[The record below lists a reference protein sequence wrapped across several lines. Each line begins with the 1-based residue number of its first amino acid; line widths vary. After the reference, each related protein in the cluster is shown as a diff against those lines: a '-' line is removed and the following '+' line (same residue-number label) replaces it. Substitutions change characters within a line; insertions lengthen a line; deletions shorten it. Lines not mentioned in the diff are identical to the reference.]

1 MDKVRKFMEKHHMIG
16 QGDFIAV
23 GVSGGADSVCLLLLL
38 CELRQ
43 VYGLELKAVHIN
55 HCIRKEAFKDQEF
68 VENLC
73 RKLKVPFI
81 TFTEDVKGKAK
92 QESVSL
98 EEAGRMIRYRCFR
111 KVLEQHGGGKIA
123 VAHHQN
129 DQAETILYRMSRGTG
144 IQGMK
149 GMEAVCGDVIRPLLC
164 LKKTEILSYLKEKGQ
179 SWMEDASNED
189 NTFARNKIRN
199 QVIPVLTE
207 VNSRAVEHIFSL
219 SEEIEEWS
227 RYLEQQMSRTWK
239 ACVKREE
246 TGYLIDLERFLQEP
260 DLVRSLLAKQAIEQ
274 AAGRKKDIE
283 KIHIQSF
290 CDLAFKE
297 TGKSIDLPYGLTGR
311 KTYGG
316 LLVETK
322 KDSKER
328 ADLGE
333 LVLTET
339 DRHEKMG
346 QKDFTKIIDYDKIDN
361 DIQLRYRMP
370 GDYFVFSEDGKS
382 KSLSRFFID
391 QKIPREEREQIPL
404 AADGSR
410 IIWIIGHR
418 LSEFYKVSEK
428 TKRYLRL
435 EYN

>member
-1 MDKVRKFMEKHHMIG
+1 MIG

-38 CELRQ
+38 CELKQ
-43 VYGLELKAVHIN
+43 EYDLELCAVHIN
-55 HCIRKEAFKDQEF
+55 HGIRREAFKDQEF

-73 RKLKVPFI
+73 RRRKVPWI
-81 TFTEDVKGKAK
+81 TFSEDVKGIAEK
-92 QESVSL
+92 QSMSL

-111 KVLEQHGGGKIA
+111 KVLDMHGGGKIA

-129 DQAETILYRMSRGTG
+129 DQAETMLYRMSRGTG
-144 IQGMK
+144 IQGLK
-149 GMEAVCGDVIRPLLC
+149 GMEAVRADVIRPLLC
-164 LKKTEILSYLKEKGQ
+164 LKKEEILAYLKEKGQ
-179 SWMEDASNED
+179 DWMEDASNED

-199 QVIPVLTE
+199 QVIPALTK
-207 VNSRAVEHIFSL
+207 VNARAVEHIVSL

-227 RYLEQQMSRTWK
+227 RYLEEQLSEAWK
-239 ACVKREE
+239 ACVKQE
-246 TGYLIDLERFLQEP
+246 GKGSLIDTGRFLEEP
-260 DLVRSLLAKQAIEQ
+260 EPIRRLLAKQVIEQ
-274 AAGRKKDIE
+274 TAGRKKDIE
-283 KIHIQSF
+283 KVHIQSF
-290 CDLAFKE
+290 CDLAFRE
-297 TGKSIDLPYGLTGR
+297 TGKSIDLPYGLIGR

-316 LLVETK
+316 LLVEEKQT
-322 KDSKER
+322 R
-328 ADLGE
+328 AETGTAGQ

-339 DRHEKMG
+339 DRYEKMEE
-346 QKDFTKIIDYDKIDN
+346 KDFTKIIDYDKIDK
-361 DIQLRYRMP
+361 DIQLRYRKP
-370 GDYFVFSEDGKS
+370 GDFFVFSKDGKS

-391 QKIPREEREQIPL
+391 QKIPREERDRIPL

-418 LSEFYKVSEK
+418 LSEFSEK

>member
-38 CELRQ
+38 CELKQ
-43 VYGLELKAVHIN
+43 EYDLELCAVHIN
-55 HCIRKEAFKDQEF
+55 HGIRREAFKDQEF

-73 RKLKVPFI
+73 RRRKVPWI
-81 TFTEDVKGKAK
+81 TFSEDVKGTAEKK
-92 QESVSL
+92 SMSL

-111 KVLEQHGGGKIA
+111 KVLDMHGGGKIA

-129 DQAETILYRMSRGTG
+129 DQAETMLYRMSRGTG
-144 IQGMK
+144 IQGLK
-149 GMEAVCGDVIRPLLC
+149 GMEAVRGDVIRPLLC
-164 LKKTEILSYLKEKGQ
+164 LKKEEILAYLKEKGQ
-179 SWMEDASNED
+179 DWMEDASNED

-199 QVIPVLTE
+199 QVIPALTK
-207 VNSRAVEHIFSL
+207 VNARAVEHIVSL

-227 RYLEQQMSRTWK
+227 RYLEEQLSEAWK
-239 ACVKREE
+239 ACVKQEGKGR
-246 TGYLIDLERFLQEP
+246 LIDTGRFLEEP
-260 DLVRSLLAKQAIEQ
+260 EPIRRLLAKQAIEQ
-274 AAGRKKDIE
+274 TAGRKKDIE
-283 KIHIQSF
+283 KVHIQSF
-290 CDLAFKE
+290 CDLAFRE
-297 TGKSIDLPYGLTGR
+297 TGKSIDLPYGLIGR

-316 LLVETK
+316 LLVEEKQT
-322 KDSKER
+322 R
-328 ADLGE
+328 AEKAAEGQ

-339 DRHEKMG
+339 DRYEKM
-346 QKDFTKIIDYDKIDN
+346 QEKDFTKIIDYDKIDK
-361 DIQLRYRMP
+361 DIQLRYRKP
-370 GDYFVFSEDGKS
+370 GDFFVFSKDGKS

-391 QKIPREEREQIPL
+391 QKIPREERDQIPL

>member
-38 CELRQ
+38 CELKQ
-43 VYGLELKAVHIN
+43 EYDLELCAVHIN
-55 HCIRKEAFKDQEF
+55 HGIRREAFKDQEF

-73 RKLKVPFI
+73 RRRKVPWI
-81 TFTEDVKGKAK
+81 TFSEDVKGTAEK
-92 QESVSL
+92 QSMSL

-111 KVLEQHGGGKIA
+111 KVLDMHGGGKIA

-129 DQAETILYRMSRGTG
+129 DQAETMLYRMSRGTG
-144 IQGMK
+144 IQGLK
-149 GMEAVCGDVIRPLLC
+149 GMEAVRGDVIRPLLC
-164 LKKTEILSYLKEKGQ
+164 LKKEEILAYLKEKGQ
-179 SWMEDASNED
+179 DWMEDASNED

-199 QVIPVLTE
+199 QVIPALTK
-207 VNSRAVEHIFSL
+207 VNARAVEHIVSL
-219 SEEIEEWS
+219 SEDIEEWS
-227 RYLEQQMSRTWK
+227 RYLEEQLSEAWK
-239 ACVKREE
+239 ACVKQEGKGR
-246 TGYLIDLERFLQEP
+246 LIDAGRFLEEP
-260 DLVRSLLAKQAIEQ
+260 EPIRRLLAKQAIEQ

-283 KIHIQSF
+283 KVHIQSF
-290 CDLAFKE
+290 CDLAFRE
-297 TGKSIDLPYGLTGR
+297 TGKSIDLPYGLIGR

-316 LLVETK
+316 LLVEEKQT
-322 KDSKER
+322 R
-328 ADLGE
+328 AETGTAGQ

-339 DRHEKMG
+339 DRYEKMEE
-346 QKDFTKIIDYDKIDN
+346 KDFTKIIDYDKIDK
-361 DIQLRYRMP
+361 DIQLRYRKP
-370 GDYFVFSEDGKS
+370 GDFFVFSKDGKS

-391 QKIPREEREQIPL
+391 QKIPREERDRIPL

>member
-1 MDKVRKFMEKHHMIG
+1 MIG

-38 CELRQ
+38 CELKQ
-43 VYGLELKAVHIN
+43 EYDLELCAVHIN
-55 HCIRKEAFKDQEF
+55 HGIRREAFKDQEF

-73 RKLKVPFI
+73 RRRKVPWI
-81 TFTEDVKGKAK
+81 TFSEDVKGTAEK
-92 QESVSL
+92 ESMSL
-98 EEAGRMIRYRCFR
+98 EEAGRMIRYRCFQ
-111 KVLEQHGGGKIA
+111 KVLDQHGGGKIA

-129 DQAETILYRMSRGTG
+129 DQAETMLYRMSRGTG
-144 IQGMK
+144 IQGLK
-149 GMEAVCGDVIRPLLC
+149 GMEAVRGDVIRPLLC
-164 LKKTEILSYLKEKGQ
+164 LKKEEILAYLKEKGQ
-179 SWMEDASNED
+179 DWMEDASNED

-199 QVIPVLTE
+199 QVIPALTK
-207 VNSRAVEHIFSL
+207 VNARAVEHIVSL

-227 RYLEQQMSRTWK
+227 RYLEEQLSEAWK
-239 ACVKREE
+239 ACVKQEGKGR
-246 TGYLIDLERFLQEP
+246 LIDTGRFLEEP
-260 DLVRSLLAKQAIEQ
+260 EPIRRLLAKQAIEQ

-283 KIHIQSF
+283 KVHIQSF
-290 CDLAFKE
+290 CDLVFRE
-297 TGKSIDLPYGLTGR
+297 TGKSIDLPYGLIGR

-316 LLVETK
+316 LLVEEKQT
-322 KDSKER
+322 R
-328 ADLGE
+328 AETGTAGQ

-339 DRHEKMG
+339 DRYEKMEE
-346 QKDFTKIIDYDKIDN
+346 KDFTKIIDYDKIDK
-361 DIQLRYRMP
+361 DIQLRYRKP
-370 GDYFVFSEDGKS
+370 GDFFVFSKDGKS

-391 QKIPREEREQIPL
+391 QKIPREERDRIPL

>member
-1 MDKVRKFMEKHHMIG
+1 MEKHHMIG

-38 CELRQ
+38 CELKQ
-43 VYGLELKAVHIN
+43 EYDLELCAVHIN
-55 HCIRKEAFKDQEF
+55 HGIRREAFKDQEF

-73 RKLKVPFI
+73 RRRKVPWI
-81 TFTEDVKGKAK
+81 TFSEDVKGTAEK
-92 QESVSL
+92 QSMSL

-111 KVLEQHGGGKIA
+111 KVLDMHGGGKIA

-129 DQAETILYRMSRGTG
+129 DQAETMLYRMSRGTG
-144 IQGMK
+144 IQGLK
-149 GMEAVCGDVIRPLLC
+149 GMEAVRADVIRPLLC
-164 LKKTEILSYLKEKGQ
+164 LKKEEILAYLKEKDQ
-179 SWMEDASNED
+179 DWMEDASNED

-199 QVIPVLTE
+199 QVIPALTK
-207 VNSRAVEHIFSL
+207 VNARAVEHIVSL

-227 RYLEQQMSRTWK
+227 RYLEEQLSEAWK
-239 ACVKREE
+239 ACVKQEGKGR
-246 TGYLIDLERFLQEP
+246 LIDTGRFLEEP
-260 DLVRSLLAKQAIEQ
+260 EPIRRLLAKQAIEQ

-283 KIHIQSF
+283 KVHIQSF
-290 CDLAFKE
+290 WDLAFRE
-297 TGKSIDLPYGLTGR
+297 TGKSIDLPYGLIGR

-316 LLVETK
+316 LLVEEKQT
-322 KDSKER
+322 R
-328 ADLGE
+328 AETGTAGQ

-339 DRHEKMG
+339 DRYEKMEE
-346 QKDFTKIIDYDKIDN
+346 KDFTKIIDYDKIDK
-361 DIQLRYRMP
+361 DIQLRYRKS
-370 GDYFVFSEDGKS
+370 GDFFVFSKDGKS

-391 QKIPREEREQIPL
+391 QKIPREERDRIPL

>member
-1 MDKVRKFMEKHHMIG
+1 MIG

-38 CELRQ
+38 CELKQ
-43 VYGLELKAVHIN
+43 EYDLELCAVHIN
-55 HCIRKEAFKDQEF
+55 HGIRREAFKDQEF

-73 RKLKVPFI
+73 RRRKVPWI
-81 TFTEDVKGKAK
+81 TFSEDVKGIAEK
-92 QESVSL
+92 QSMSL

-111 KVLEQHGGGKIA
+111 KVLDMHGGGKIA

-129 DQAETILYRMSRGTG
+129 DQAETMLYRMSRGTG
-144 IQGMK
+144 IQGLK
-149 GMEAVCGDVIRPLLC
+149 GMEAVRADVIRPLLC
-164 LKKTEILSYLKEKGQ
+164 LKKEEILAYLKEKGQ
-179 SWMEDASNED
+179 DWMEDASNED

-199 QVIPVLTE
+199 QVIPALTK
-207 VNSRAVEHIFSL
+207 VNARAVEHIVSL

-227 RYLEQQMSRTWK
+227 RYLEEQLSEAWK
-239 ACVKREE
+239 ACVKQE
-246 TGYLIDLERFLQEP
+246 GKGSLIDTGRFLEEP
-260 DLVRSLLAKQAIEQ
+260 EPIRRLLAKQVIEQ
-274 AAGRKKDIE
+274 TAGRKKDIE
-283 KIHIQSF
+283 SF
-290 CDLAFKE
+290 CDLAFRE
-297 TGKSIDLPYGLTGR
+297 TGKSIDLPYGLIGR

-316 LLVETK
+316 LLVEEKQT
-322 KDSKER
+322 R
-328 ADLGE
+328 AETGTAGQ

-339 DRHEKMG
+339 DRYEKMEE
-346 QKDFTKIIDYDKIDN
+346 KDFTKIIDYDKIDK
-361 DIQLRYRMP
+361 DIQLRYRKP
-370 GDYFVFSEDGKS
+370 GDFFVFSKDGKS

-391 QKIPREEREQIPL
+391 QKIPREERDRIPL

>member
-38 CELRQ
+38 CELKQ
-43 VYGLELKAVHIN
+43 EYDLELCAVHIN
-55 HCIRKEAFKDQEF
+55 HGIRREAFKDQEF

-73 RKLKVPFI
+73 RRRKVPWI
-81 TFTEDVKGKAK
+81 TFSEDVKGTAEK
-92 QESVSL
+92 QSMSL

-111 KVLEQHGGGKIA
+111 KVLDMHGGGKIA

-129 DQAETILYRMSRGTG
+129 DQAETMLYRMSRGTG
-144 IQGMK
+144 IQGLK
-149 GMEAVCGDVIRPLLC
+149 GMEAVRADVIRPLLC
-164 LKKTEILSYLKEKGQ
+164 LKKEEILAYLKEKDQ
-179 SWMEDASNED
+179 DWMKDASNED

-199 QVIPVLTE
+199 QVIPALTK
-207 VNSRAVEHIFSL
+207 VNARAVEHIVSL

-227 RYLEQQMSRTWK
+227 RYLEEQLSEAWK
-239 ACVKREE
+239 ACVKQEGKGR
-246 TGYLIDLERFLQEP
+246 LIDTGRFLEEP
-260 DLVRSLLAKQAIEQ
+260 EPIRRLLAKQAIEQ

-283 KIHIQSF
+283 KVHIQSF
-290 CDLAFKE
+290 CDLAFRE
-297 TGKSIDLPYGLTGR
+297 TGKSIDLPYGLIGR

-316 LLVETK
+316 LLVEEKQT
-322 KDSKER
+322 R
-328 ADLGE
+328 AETGTAGQ

-339 DRHEKMG
+339 DRYEKMEE
-346 QKDFTKIIDYDKIDN
+346 KDFTKIIDYDKIDK
-361 DIQLRYRMP
+361 DIQLRYRKS
-370 GDYFVFSEDGKS
+370 GDFFVFSKDGKS

-391 QKIPREEREQIPL
+391 QKIPREERDRIPL

>member
-38 CELRQ
+38 CELKQ
-43 VYGLELKAVHIN
+43 EYDLELCAVHIN
-55 HCIRKEAFKDQEF
+55 HGIRREAFKDQEF

-73 RKLKVPFI
+73 RRRKVPWI
-81 TFTEDVKGKAK
+81 TFSEDVKGTAEK
-92 QESVSL
+92 QSMSL

-111 KVLEQHGGGKIA
+111 KVLDMHGGGKIA

-129 DQAETILYRMSRGTG
+129 DQAETMLYRMSRGTG
-144 IQGMK
+144 IQGLK
-149 GMEAVCGDVIRPLLC
+149 GMEAVRADVIRPLLC
-164 LKKTEILSYLKEKGQ
+164 LKKEEILAYLKEKDQ
-179 SWMEDASNED
+179 DWMEDASNED

-199 QVIPVLTE
+199 QVIPALTK
-207 VNSRAVEHIFSL
+207 VNARAVEHIVSL

-227 RYLEQQMSRTWK
+227 RYLEEQLSEAWK
-239 ACVKREE
+239 ACVKQEGKGR
-246 TGYLIDLERFLQEP
+246 LIDTGRFLEEP
-260 DLVRSLLAKQAIEQ
+260 EPIRRLLAKQAIEQ

-283 KIHIQSF
+283 KVHIQSF
-290 CDLAFKE
+290 CDLAFRE
-297 TGKSIDLPYGLTGR
+297 TGKSIDLPYGLIGR

-316 LLVETK
+316 LLVQEKQTRAETGT
-322 KDSKER
+322 
-328 ADLGE
+328 AGQ

-339 DRHEKMG
+339 DRYEKMEE
-346 QKDFTKIIDYDKIDN
+346 KDFTKIIDYDKIDK
-361 DIQLRYRMP
+361 DIQLRYRKS
-370 GDYFVFSEDGKS
+370 GDFFVFSKDGKS

-391 QKIPREEREQIPL
+391 QKIPREERDRIPL